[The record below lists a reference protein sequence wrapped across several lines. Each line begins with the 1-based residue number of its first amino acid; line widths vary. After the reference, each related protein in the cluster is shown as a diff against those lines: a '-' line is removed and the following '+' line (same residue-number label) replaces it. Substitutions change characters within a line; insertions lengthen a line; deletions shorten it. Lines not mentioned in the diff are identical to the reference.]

1 MKDKKVFILAGLVV
15 LAVGVGGF
23 MMFGQPAPA
32 PAESALLVQ
41 SDAGGSEAAEGAETT
56 GEESGNQDLDYLAAT
71 EAEPPVKVENMPDGT
86 EKKIFSD
93 GSFITIK
100 NGIEVAHPAP
110 PVTSDKPKVQEQNYL
125 AATQAEEPT
134 KVETLPDGSFRK
146 SYSDGSV
153 RVEGPNGV
161 MTMGPITMGPDVGKT
176 QGQTG
181 LLAMNTANMRD
192 PFMPPRGA
200 FKPETPPPAPRP
212 TPAPARRPDPLP
224 GNIAPMPAPLPGG
237 ANGLSGGIGNE
248 GATAIPQEPRY
259 KVRGIV
265 IGNRSV
271 AVFEDENGNQRLI
284 PEGGSVDGQTRVK
297 RIERGR
303 VTVETQGKEKT
314 LTIEEEARN
323 D

>member
-1 MKDKKVFILAGLVV
+1 MKDNKVFILAGLVV
-15 LAVGVGGF
+15 LALGAGGF
-23 MMFGQPAPA
+23 LMFGQPAAA
-32 PAESALLVQ
+32 PSEPALLVQ
-41 SDAGGSEAAEGAETT
+41 SDATGTEDTAEPV
-56 GEESGNQDLDYLAAT
+56 GNEDLDFLAST
-71 EAEPPVKVENMPDGT
+71 QAEPPVKTEEMPDGST
-86 EKKIFSD
+86 KKIFSD
-93 GSFITIK
+93 GSFITVK
-100 NGIEVAHPAP
+100 NGIEMAHPAP
-110 PVTSDKPKVQEQNYL
+110 GSTEVKGEVVGQKYL
-125 AATQAEEPT
+125 ATTQAEDPT

-146 SYSDGSV
+146 TFADGSV

-161 MTMGPITMGPDVGKT
+161 ITTGPIKLGPNVGLAP
-176 QGQTG
+176 GETG
-181 LLAMNTANMRD
+181 LLAMNTANIRD

-200 FKPETPPPAPRP
+200 IKPNTPPPAPQP
-212 TPAPARRPDPLP
+212 TPPPRPDPLP
-224 GNIAPMPAPLPGG
+224 GNFAPMPAPAPGG
-237 ANGLSGGIGNE
+237 ANGLSGGIGGE

-303 VTVETQGKEKT
+303 VTVETQGKEKA

>member
-1 MKDKKVFILAGLVV
+1 MKNKKVFILAGLVV
-15 LAVGVGGF
+15 LAVAVGGF

-32 PAESALLVQ
+32 PADSGLLVQ
-41 SDAGGSEAAEGAETT
+41 SGSAGEG
-56 GEESGNQDLDYLAAT
+56 GPEESGATESTPGSEDLDYLAAT
-71 EAEPPVKVENMPDGT
+71 EAEPPVKTEEMPDGT
-86 EKKIFSD
+86 TKKIFSD
-93 GSFITIK
+93 GSFLTVK
-100 NGIEVAHPAP
+100 DGISTPHPAP
-110 PVTSDKPKVQEQNYL
+110 ASEGSTGATKQNYL

-134 KVETLPDGSFRK
+134 KVETLPDGTFRK

-153 RVEGPNGV
+153 RVEGPDGV
-161 MTMGPITMGPDVGKT
+161 MTTGPINLGPKVGQT
-176 QGQTG
+176 PGTTG

-200 FKPETPPPAPRP
+200 IKIDTPPPAPRP

-237 ANGLSGGIGNE
+237 ANGLSGGIGSE
-248 GATAIPQEPRY
+248 GATAVPQEPRY